1 MVFTVLLSWYLQYC
15 YHSNDNNNSN
25 NNNNN
30 NHGVTLFFLEIES
43 QSVEPILLFAVK
55 KLVLLVI
62 YPRRLFA
69 RFLQPV
75 H

>member
-1 MVFTVLLSWYLQYC
+1 MVFTINGNKIMIIIIVIIITTIIMAL
-15 YHSNDNNNSN
+15 H
-25 NNNNN
+25 
-30 NHGVTLFFLEIES
+30 FFSLEIES
-43 QSVEPILLFAVK
+43 QSVEPILLFAVE

-69 RFLQPV
+69 CFLQPV